1 MQHKGLVDTA
11 HNFRELAI
19 DGEMHRK
26 KLIIFPSYFQNSV
39 DHDCHLKL
47 HDSINAE
54 SIAGPH
60 SHYSLI
66 DSPEWRYNNNNNFV
80 RLNKKNNG
88 ITNI

>member
-1 MQHKGLVDTA
+1 MLHKGFVDTA

-26 KLIIFPSYFQNSV
+26 NLIIIPSYFRNSV
-39 DHDCHLKL
+39 DCHLLKL